1 MPLFV
6 CLIQPRASV
15 DRAEPVIQQRD
26 SVDPVHNRRPS
37 ISASALANKWHSH
50 RRRMSVRFQAL
61 HFSIYGHD
69 FHIETCHRTQNL
81 GLIRDAMRAVVDAGE
96 YAEFVKDVRN
106 ELDDPNGTDGLR

>member
-6 CLIQPRASV
+6 CLIQPHASV
-15 DRAEPVIQQRD
+15 DRA
-26 SVDPVHNRRPS
+26 DPVHNRLPS

-81 GLIRDAMRAVVDAGE
+81 GLIRDAMRAVVDPGE
-96 YAEFVKDVRN
+96 YAEFVRDVKK
-106 ELDDPNGTDGLR
+106 ELDDPNGTDGMR